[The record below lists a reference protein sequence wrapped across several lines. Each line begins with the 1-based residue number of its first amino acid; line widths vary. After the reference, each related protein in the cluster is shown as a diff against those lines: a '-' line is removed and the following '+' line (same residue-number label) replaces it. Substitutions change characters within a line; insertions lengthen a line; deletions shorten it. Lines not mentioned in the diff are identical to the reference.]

1 MISLSR
7 KKADYTF
14 YLVTDTGMCPRD
26 KLPDLV
32 EQSVLGGATIVQLR
46 EKNISTRDFLEEAK
60 ALFAVTQ
67 KYDIP
72 LIINDRLDI
81 ALAVGCGLHVGQDDM
96 PVETARQIMGEDGI
110 IGVSACTLEEATA
123 AESGGADY
131 IGVGAFFPTGTKT
144 DAALVSFETL
154 SDIRRSVRLPI
165 VAIGGVNQETIPL
178 FAGSGID
185 GIAVV
190 SAVMRSP
197 DPQKD
202 TRFMKEMFC
211 RTA

>member
-1 MISLSR
+1 MTISDSR

-14 YLVTDTGMCPRD
+14 YLVTDTGMCPRE
-26 KLPDLV
+26 KLSDLV
-32 EQSVLGGATIVQLR
+32 ERSILGGATIVQLR
-46 EKNISTRDFLEEAK
+46 EKNISTRAFLEEAK
-60 ALFAVTQ
+60 TLFTVTQ

-96 PVETARQIMGEDGI
+96 PVEIARKIMGEDSI
-110 IGVSACTLEEATA
+110 IGVSASSLAEAAA

-154 SDIRRSVRLPI
+154 SAIRQSVRLPI
-165 VAIGGVNQETIPL
+165 VAIGGINQKTIPL

-197 DPQKD
+197 EPQKD

-211 RTA
+211 RA